1 MYKMAWIDKK
11 VVKKDVSTTA
21 TFLRC
26 MVKIFL
32 VPLTVDKQKN
42 EVRFNV
48 WSKPFMF
55 HVILYWVPFLAIG
68 AYAWYLVEKSGFLA
82 SLATRYT
89 PIEEHT
95 AFMTYLQQITMILPA
110 LTCYKFG
117 RSKLRAALFC
127 GSTRFP
133 RHTWYNIASICFQF
147 SGSLAHIYALHSW
160 YNFPDGIFLIV
171 FLLYGFGCF
180 IIAIFWSLSA
190 FLVEV
195 SMENLGI
202 EEVKNNFILRSNKT
216 LENYQKISQSLGCV
230 FLIFFSVIQVSSIVN
245 LFLSISKFIIK
256 VKLCHLLK

>member
-1 MYKMAWIDKK
+1 MAWFDKIM
-11 VVKKDVSTTA
+11 VKKDVSTTA
-21 TFLRC
+21 RFLRF

-32 VPLTVDKQKN
+32 LPLTVDKQKN
-42 EVRFNV
+42 EVRFKV
-48 WSKPFMF
+48 WSKPLIF
-55 HVILYWVPFLAIG
+55 HVIIYWVPFLAIG
-68 AYAWYLVEKSGFLA
+68 TYAWYLDEKTGFIA

-117 RSKLRAALFC
+117 RNKLRAALFC

-133 RHTWYNIASICFQF
+133 KHAWYNIASICFQF
-147 SGSLAHIYALHSW
+147 SGSLAHIYAMHSW
-160 YNFPDGIFLIV
+160 YNFPDGIFLVVI
-171 FLLYGFGCF
+171 LLYGFGCF

-202 EEVKNNFILRSNKT
+202 EEVKNNFIIKSNKT
-216 LENYQKISQSLGCV
+216 LENYQKISQSLGSV